1 MKKTLAALCSVLLV
15 LASCSSNDKE
25 TKAPASVLSASQAA
39 PSAGLNIR
47 FIDLDSISAHYIL
60 AQEFQKQALASV
72 SKIESVGASKQSE
85 IQRLAQQI
93 EQKGRNNGYLSQE
106 SYEGDMQ
113 RLNKMQQDAAA
124 YMDNLQRQASTEMAA
139 HQQEMN
145 DSLDNFIRA
154 YNATKGY
161 DAILYRAA
169 GAYFNP
175 ALDITNEVIEG
186 LNARYQAGHGK
197 K

>member
-1 MKKTLAALCSVLLV
+1 MKKTLAALCSLLLV

-25 TKAPASVLSASQAA
+25 NKNASVLSSSPAA
-39 PSAGLNIR
+39 AASAGLNIR
-47 FIDLDSISAHYIL
+47 YIDADSVSAHYIL
-60 AQEFQKQALASV
+60 AQEFQKQALAEEGSYQN
-72 SKIESVGASKQSE
+72 AATNRQTE

-93 EQKGRNNGYLSQE
+93 EQKTRNNGYLTQE

-113 RLNKMQQDAAA
+113 RLNKMQQDAAV
-124 YMDNLQRQASTEMAA
+124 YLENLQRQALTKNLAR
-139 HQQEMN
+139 QQEMN
-145 DSLDNFIRA
+145 DSLDSFIHA
-154 YNATKGY
+154 YNAEKGY

-169 GAYFNP
+169 GVYFNP

>member
-1 MKKTLAALCSVLLV
+1 MKKTLAALCSLLLV

-25 TKAPASVLSASQAA
+25 NKNASVLSSSPAA
-39 PSAGLNIR
+39 TASAGLNIR
-47 FIDLDSISAHYIL
+47 YIDADSVSAHYIL
-60 AQEFQKQALASV
+60 AQEFQKQALAEEGSYQN
-72 SKIESVGASKQSE
+72 AATNRQTE

-93 EQKGRNNGYLSQE
+93 EQKTRNNGYLTQE

-113 RLNKMQQDAAA
+113 RLNKMQQDAAV
-124 YMDNLQRQASTEMAA
+124 YLENLQRQALTKNLAR
-139 HQQEMN
+139 QQEMN
-145 DSLDNFIRA
+145 DSLDSFIHA
-154 YNATKGY
+154 YNAEKGY

-169 GAYFNP
+169 GVYFNP